1 MKNKILLADDDR
13 AVRKA
18 LSRAF
23 ESEGFDVLM
32 AEDGRA
38 AVREFIAES
47 PVLVLLDLNMP
58 DKDGW
63 QAFDLI
69 ETLHPY
75 VPVIIIT
82 ARPNQF
88 GRAKM
93 AGADAL
99 MEKPLDLPLLVQ
111 TVNRLLKEPEEL
123 RLARL
128 CSSEFTTE
136 RLPAQPAGFP
146 VNER

>member
-13 AVRKA
+13 SVRKS
-18 LSRAF
+18 LSRAL
-23 ESEGFDVLM
+23 ESEGFDVLTV
-32 AEDGRA
+32 EDGRA
-38 AVREFIAES
+38 AVREFIAEA
-47 PVLVLLDLNMP
+47 PDLVLLDLNMP

-63 QAFDLI
+63 EAFDLI
-69 ETLHPY
+69 ETLHSF

-99 MEKPLDLPLLVQ
+99 MEKPLDLPLLLQ
-111 TVNRLLKEPEEL
+111 TVNRLLKEPDNE
-123 RLARL
+123 RLARM
-128 CSSEFTTE
+128 CSSQFVTE
-136 RLPAQPAGFP
+136 WLPGELAASSP
-146 VNER
+146 E